1 MVNFEWSGTDK
12 KPEEDEFK
20 SEKTQQQH
28 DAESSTQN
36 AATTNDKPAAGST
49 DNRPHSIGLAAL
61 VYETWNTVAVKKG
74 YDEVN
79 SIQKQF
85 LDKHTEKL
93 EEKWLADIEL
103 LPELEAGL
111 SHLIVYLPK
120 WAEYQAKNKTK
131 KE

>member
-1 MVNFEWSGTDK
+1 MVNFEWSETDK

-20 SEKTQQQH
+20 SEKTQQQQ

-36 AATTNDKPAAGST
+36 AATTNDKTAA
-49 DNRPHSIGLAAL
+49 SIGLAAL
-61 VYETWNTVAVKKG
+61 LYETWNTVAVKKG

-79 SIQKQF
+79 PIQKQF

>member
-20 SEKTQQQH
+20 SEKTQQQQ
-28 DAESSTQN
+28 DAESSTQKT
-36 AATTNDKPAAGST
+36 ATNDKPAAGAT

-120 WAEYQAKNKTK
+120 WAEYQAKNKNKT
-131 KE
+131 E